1 MCADFISIK
10 FQVEAEAKL
19 LVSSNSQSAGRVSQC
34 ICAYGCGEDALLKFK
49 LGHQNYTNC
58 QFNNFLQNEM
68 KCGKFNW
75 IETLKKK
82 KNRWWEQKVALN
94 IIYVAQ
100 YIHIHVNTMA
110 VVPTLYV
117 NLPESGALSL
127 VLKLTNSLTS
137 LTSCCDYNK
146 FKCQCEVLIPL
157 SLSMCY

>member
-1 MCADFISIK
+1 MSVRHVMCADFISIK

-117 NLPESGALSL
+117 NLPESGRCPWCWNWQTHWLLLHCA
-127 VLKLTNSLTS
+127 VITTNSS
-137 LTSCCDYNK
+137 VNVR
-146 FKCQCEVLIPL
+146 F
-157 SLSMCY
+157 